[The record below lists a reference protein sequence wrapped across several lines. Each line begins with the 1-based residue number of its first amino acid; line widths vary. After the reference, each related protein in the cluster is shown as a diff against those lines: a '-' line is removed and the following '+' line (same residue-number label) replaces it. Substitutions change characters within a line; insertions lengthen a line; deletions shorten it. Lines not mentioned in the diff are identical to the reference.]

1 MSALQ
6 TAAGRIAGLVGRE
19 SWLIRRMRPAYES
32 LLEGLGGGRGAPWTI
47 NGISYRIDPHHR
59 QRLGKDY
66 DAPVAA
72 FLRER
77 VKPGA
82 VCVDVGANVGVYV
95 LQFAHWSAPSGHVIA
110 FEPNPGARAV
120 LENHILFNGL
130 GGRVTVVPAA
140 VSSSAGIA
148 TLYADGADGMSRL
161 NEPHDEMVG
170 RARELSVTT
179 VTLDEYCARARV
191 SPDWLFID
199 IEGFEI
205 VALEGAR
212 NLIESRGAALG
223 IVVEMHPNAWAA
235 AGTERAQLERLLKE
249 LKLEPAPLTGQ
260 TDALGEHGL
269 VYLSRSYSDVHTGA
283 TIKLGARASLP
294 A

>member
-1 MSALQ
+1 VSALQ

-19 SWLIRRMRPAYES
+19 TWLIRKMRPAYES
-32 LLEGLGGGRGAPWTI
+32 LLEGLGGGRGVSWTI
-47 NGISYRIDPHHR
+47 NGVGYRVDPHYRH
-59 QRLGKDY
+59 RLGRDY

-95 LQFAHWSAPSGHVIA
+95 LQFAHWSAPSGRVVA

-148 TLYADGADGMSRL
+148 TLYAAGADGTSRL

-170 RARELSVTT
+170 RALALNVTT

-191 SPDWLFID
+191 SPDWLFMD

-212 NLIESRGAALG
+212 SLIESRGAALG
-223 IVVEMHPNAWAA
+223 IVVEMHPNAWAS

-269 VYLSRSYSDVHTGA
+269 VYLSRS
-283 TIKLGARASLP
+283 
-294 A
+294 